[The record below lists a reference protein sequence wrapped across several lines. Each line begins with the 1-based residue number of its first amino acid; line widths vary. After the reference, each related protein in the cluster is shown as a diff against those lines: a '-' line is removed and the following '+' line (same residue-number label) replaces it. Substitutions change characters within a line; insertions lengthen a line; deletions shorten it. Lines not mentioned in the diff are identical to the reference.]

1 MFSIISQKRN
11 CGSPQLSERRIDIY
25 TESIYLSRARSQ
37 IETRAF
43 FEKRLAERTKL
54 LEKNKRKQDGQKNGE
69 RNFFFYLSLGQFH
82 LQAFFCPGKKSFDP
96 YVYFPQGCPICYAI
110 TTGHIRLDGTKIGAY
125 ELRASLAYFPRTQ
138 FSARPFSLEFWKR
151 PSKSV

>member
-1 MFSIISQKRN
+1 MTWPMFSIISQKRN

-54 LEKNKRKQDGQKNGE
+54 LEKKAQTRRAKSGE

-82 LQAFFCPGKKSFDP
+82 LQASFFVRGWKKSFDP

-110 TTGHIRLDGTKIGAY
+110 TTGHIRLDGKKIGAY
-125 ELRASLAYFPRTQ
+125 KSRASLAYFARTQ
-138 FSARPFSLEFWKR
+138 FSAWPFSLEF
-151 PSKSV
+151 